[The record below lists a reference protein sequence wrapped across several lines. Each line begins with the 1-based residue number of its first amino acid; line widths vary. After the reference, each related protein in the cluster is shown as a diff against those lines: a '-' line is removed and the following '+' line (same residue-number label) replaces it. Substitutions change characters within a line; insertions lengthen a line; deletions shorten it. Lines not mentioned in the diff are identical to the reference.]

1 MSDTTSALPSTLEV
15 QQLAQ
20 NIQNS
25 HTALLLDVRTAAEY
39 EGAHIPGSVNV
50 PLALIEKHPE
60 ELSAFID
67 DEAVIIC
74 RSGARATRAQ
84 KLLAGAGVTR
94 TSVLTG
100 GMEAWK
106 KADRSVNV
114 GPARWDLERQVRLVA
129 GSLVLGGVVASTI
142 FPKAK
147 YLAGAIG
154 GGLTFSAVSN
164 TCAMGTALSKLP
176 YNRGGDVTLREAKRR
191 LATAGT
197 SQAS

>member
-1 MSDTTSALPSTLEV
+1 MSDTTSSLPSALEV

-20 NIQNS
+20 NIKDS
-25 HTALLLDVRTAAEY
+25 PATLLLDVRTVVEY

-67 DEAVIIC
+67 DEAIIIC

-106 KADRSVNV
+106 KADQPVNA

-129 GSLVLGGVVASTI
+129 GSLVLGGVAVSTI

-154 GGLTFSAVSN
+154 GGLTFAAVSN
-164 TCAMGTALSKLP
+164 TCAMGAALSKLP

-191 LATAGT
+191 LAAAGN
-197 SQAS
+197 SQVD

>member
-1 MSDTTSALPSTLEV
+1 MLDSTNSLPSTLGV
-15 QQLAQ
+15 HQLAQ
-20 NIQNS
+20 SIQDS
-25 HTALLLDVRTAAEY
+25 RAALLLDVRTAAEY

-84 KLLAGAGVTR
+84 KLLAGAGVTH

-106 KADRSVNV
+106 KAGQSVNV

-191 LATAGT
+191 LAATGN

>member
-1 MSDTTSALPSTLEV
+1 MLDTTSVLPSTLEV

-20 NIQNS
+20 NIKNS
-25 HTALLLDVRTAAEY
+25 HAALLLDVRTAAEY

-60 ELSAFID
+60 ELSALID

-84 KLLAGAGVTR
+84 KLLAGVGVTH

-106 KADRSVNV
+106 KAGQPVNV

-129 GSLVLGGVVASTI
+129 GSLVLGGVVASAI

-154 GGLTFSAVSN
+154 GGLTFAAVSN
-164 TCAMGTALSKLP
+164 TCAMGSLLSKLP
-176 YNRGGDVTLREAKRR
+176 YNKGGDVTLREAKRR
-191 LATAGT
+191 LTAAG
-197 SQAS
+197 SPQVG